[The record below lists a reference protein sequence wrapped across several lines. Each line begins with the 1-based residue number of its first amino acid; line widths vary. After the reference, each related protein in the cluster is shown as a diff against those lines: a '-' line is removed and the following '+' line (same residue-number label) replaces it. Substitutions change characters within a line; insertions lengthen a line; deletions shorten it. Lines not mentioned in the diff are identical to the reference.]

1 MVIMPNKFL
10 CCSRF
15 NRFLKGNW
23 VSSHLKSLQSYTL
36 LGQKMHCFDIL
47 LASLMHC
54 NVFFFCMKSS
64 MALKSAAYL
73 RQSEKGKVELGE
85 KITKN
90 LE

>member
-1 MVIMPNKFL
+1 MF
-10 CCSRF
+10 
-15 NRFLKGNW
+15 
-23 VSSHLKSLQSYTL
+23 
-36 LGQKMHCFDIL
+36 
-47 LASLMHC
+47 
-54 NVFFFCMKSS
+54 FFFCMKSS